1 MFRPISFT
9 KNDCSLILMKN
20 RRESLMEV
28 DTDLIDSITFNVKEP
43 AKLSMTIPSHISR
56 NGVELPYPLYDIVQ
70 GKMQMVLEIN
80 SNKYKFIIDDISESN
95 KKGISTKTLTCYEWQ
110 YTLQKLNFMIGD
122 PVVTRQLYRGDNQLE
137 VSEGILDWF
146 EQYCAGWRVAY
157 VDQKA
162 QQELTLCAT
171 SEKVEL
177 HKDLTINQV
186 RVNTEQDN
194 NNWLLN
200 KNVNINIGEK
210 PLNMS
215 ISWDC
220 EVYDANDKLYLSTT
234 STHNFSGLPYAIK
247 NIKAEYISTLQHMY
261 GIQYTITYV
270 NNRTDS
276 FTFDF
281 LNCKGLKLK
290 AKTVNVIYEL
300 GDLVENWVTKYR
312 TFEAQSCSWTTMLS
326 QVEEA
331 FDCIITFD
339 SYNQTIS
346 VYDKDSFGQEVGLTL
361 SFDNAIQEISKQK
374 KIGDIVSR
382 LTVESS
388 NTSIAGVN
396 PLGTEYIESF
406 TYFKTHNI
414 MSQDLINAIDDFEK
428 LVEEKDIEFMTL
440 KLQKH
445 EKDQALTLENSRL
458 KSLEGQY
465 TAENSILTGYIKAF
479 NSAEKSEQDKWA
491 KLQSDQQAVVVGIE
505 NEISSALSRIQT
517 LKDEISTYEERMIQI
532 GIDIKKENAV
542 YQGRKLFN
550 DELLLEL
557 NDYIVESTLSNDVYL
572 TASALYNHAVK
583 TLEDMQSV
591 YVDFTI
597 KADVDFLNRLQT
609 PKGFSDFIFL
619 GAKIAIEDT
628 SGELTSEDGL
638 VTLYGYTYTPKTNA
652 ISNLQFTNNKETPVS
667 SIKTIGSIAQTTNAT
682 KSLTDFYKASWEDTR
697 KNNVDVG
704 KIINEGLDL
713 AAQKVR
719 SRTDKNVIEMDEA
732 GIFLIDAT
740 DNNNQLA
747 LINDLIAMTT
757 DRWKT
762 SKIAISPEGIM
773 AEQLLGQIILSEEVY
788 VGNADNTF
796 KILPEG
802 LYVYDQNSSHELR
815 VFLGIKDGKAKLELY
830 SASGDNSLVLS
841 ENGIYS
847 CYQISD
853 RDSFDYHNS
862 FKSHFYVP
870 STLEKTFEAKLVVR
884 LEKFRAYSK
893 ASQSE
898 KIDLKSTE
906 SEKIR
911 LESTESEKINLK
923 STESEKINLE
933 STNTQSFAAKSTV
946 GSGSISVNVSGVSGG
961 STPVT
966 VSGSGKSTSQS
977 YNFTTGTHG
986 GVVSGTTSAPYGSA
1000 NGDQGNIHMES
1011 HYHWFKLSHSHDTSA
1026 NCGQHAHSITIS
1038 GTASANNHTHDF
1050 TVPTHSHTITMPS
1063 HSHSIVMPSH
1073 SHSIVMPSHTHNIVM
1088 PPHGHELEY
1097 GIFEHGVVPNCR
1109 VYLNGVDLGIT
1120 MNQEREY
1127 SIDITNQFKAL
1138 QKGLNTIEIKTTD
1151 AKGLCRASFTMFWGG
1166 YFSYH

>member
-9 KNDCSLILMKN
+9 KNDCNLTLMKN
-20 RRESLMEV
+20 RRESLMKV
-28 DTDLIDSITFNVKEP
+28 DTDLIDSIVFNVKEP
-43 AKLSMTIPSHISR
+43 AKMTMTIPSHISR
-56 NGVELPYPLYDIVQ
+56 NGVELPYPLYDTVQ

-95 KKGISTKTLTCYEWQ
+95 KKGVSTKTLTCYEWQ
-110 YTLQKLNFMIGD
+110 HTLQKLNFMIGD
-122 PVVTRQLYRGDNQLE
+122 PIITRQLYRGDNQLE

-171 SEKVEL
+171 SEKIEL
-177 HKDLTINQV
+177 HKNLIINQV
-186 RVNTEQDN
+186 KVNTEQDN

-220 EVYDANDKLYLSTT
+220 EVYDANNKLYLSTT
-234 STHNFSGLPYAIK
+234 STHEFNSLPYAIK
-247 NIKAEYISTLQHMY
+247 HIKAEYISTPQHMY
-261 GIQYTITYV
+261 GIQYTVTYV
-270 NNRTDS
+270 NNCTDS
-276 FTFDF
+276 FVFDF
-281 LNCKGLKLK
+281 LNCRGLKLK
-290 AKTVNVIYEL
+290 AKTVNITYEL

-312 TFEAQSCSWTTMLS
+312 TFEAQSCSWTTMLT
-326 QVEEA
+326 QIEDA

-346 VYDKDSFGQEVGLTL
+346 VYDKESFGQEVGLTL

-374 KIGDIVSR
+374 KVSDIVSR

-388 NTSIAGVN
+388 NTSIASVN

-414 MSQDLINAIDDFEK
+414 MSQDLINAVNDFEK

-479 NSAEKSEQDKWA
+479 NSAEKDERDKWA
-491 KLQSDQQAVVVGIE
+491 KLQSDQQEVVVRIE
-505 NEISSALSRIQT
+505 GEISSALSRIQT
-517 LKDEISTYEERMIQI
+517 LKDEISNFENQMVQI

-557 NDYIVESTLSNDVYL
+557 NDYIVESTLSDDVYL
-572 TASALYNHAVK
+572 TASALYNHALK

-597 KADVDFLNRLQT
+597 TADVDFLNRLQT

-619 GAKIAIEDT
+619 GAKIFIEDA
-628 SGELTSEDGL
+628 SGELTNEDGL
-638 VTLYGYTYTPKTNA
+638 VTLYGYTYTPKTNK

-667 SIKTIGSIAQTTNAT
+667 SIKTIGSIAKTTNAT
-682 KSLTDFYKASWEDTR
+682 KSLTDFYKATWEDTR

-719 SRTDKNVIEMDEA
+719 SRTEKNVIEMDEA

-740 DNNNQLA
+740 NSDNQLA

-853 RDSFDYHNS
+853 RDSFDYYNP
-862 FKSHFYVP
+862 FRSHFYVP
-870 STLEKTFEAKLVVR
+870 STLEKTFEAKLIIR

-893 ASQSE
+893 ASTSD
-898 KIDLKSTE
+898 KIELESTENETIELKSTE
-906 SEKIR
+906 TETIK
-911 LESTESEKINLK
+911 LESTE
-923 STESEKINLE
+923 
-933 STNTQSFAAKSTV
+933 TQSFEAKSTK
-946 GSGSISVNVSGVSGG
+946 GSGSISVNVSGVTGGAGNTDVSGG
-961 STPVT
+961 SN
-966 VSGSGKSTSQS
+966 SQT
-977 YNFTTGTHG
+977 YNFTTGSYG
-986 GVVSGTTSAPYGSA
+986 GVTSGTTSKPYGSA
-1000 NGDQGNIHMES
+1000 NDDYGDQGNIDMNT
-1011 HYHWFKLSHSHDTSA
+1011 HYHWFKLSHSHTVT
-1026 NCGQHAHSITIS
+1026 CGEHSHSIS
-1038 GTASANNHTHDF
+1038 LKGTASASDHDHEF
-1050 TVPTHSHTITMPS
+1050 TVPTHSHSIVMPK
-1063 HSHSIVMPSH
+1063 HSHSIVMPKHNHTIKMPEH
-1073 SHSIVMPSHTHNIVM
+1073 SHDLI
-1088 PPHGHELEY
+1088 Y
-1097 GIFEHGVVPNCR
+1097 GIFENNTIPQCR
-1109 VYLNGVDLGIT
+1109 VKINGVDLNLT
-1120 MNQEREY
+1120 MNEEREY
-1127 SIDITNQFKAL
+1127 SLDITNQFRGL
-1138 QKGLNTIEIKTTD
+1138 NQGLNTIEIMTPD
-1151 AKGLCRASFTMFWGG
+1151 AKGLARASFTLFWGG

>member
-1 MFRPISFT
+1 MFRPISFRDENQCT
-9 KNDCSLILMKN
+9 LTLMKN
-20 RRESLMEV
+20 RKEALCEV
-28 DTDLIDSITFNVKEP
+28 DVQYIDSVQFKIKEY
-43 AKLSMTIPSHISR
+43 AKMSITIPSHISR
-56 NGVELPYPLYDIVQ
+56 NGEKLPLPLYDLVR
-70 GKMQMVLEIN
+70 GKMQLILEIN
-80 SNKYKFIIDDISESN
+80 SVKYKFIIEEISE
-95 KKGISTKTLTCYEWQ
+95 KDTKDISTKTLTCYEWQ
-110 YTLQKLNFMIGD
+110 YTLQKLNFIIGD
-122 PVVTRQLYRGDNQLE
+122 AVITRQLYRGDNQLE
-137 VSEGILDWF
+137 VSDGVLDMF
-146 EQYCAGWRVAY
+146 EQYCTGWSVAH

-162 QQELTLCAT
+162 QQELTMCSA
-171 SEKVEL
+171 SEKIEMYSNLV
-177 HKDLTINQV
+177 IN
-186 RVNTEQDN
+186 
-194 NNWLLN
+194 
-200 KNVNINIGEK
+200 NVNSNDWLFDKAVTVDIGEK
-210 PLNMS
+210 PLNFS

-220 EVYDANDKLYLSTT
+220 EVYDANNKLYLSTT
-234 STHNFSGLPYAIK
+234 STHDFGNLPYAIK
-247 NIKAEYISTLQHMY
+247 RIGAKQITNAQHLH
-261 GIQYTITYV
+261 GIVYTITYV
-270 NNRTDS
+270 NNTQAT
-276 FTFDF
+276 FEFDF
-281 LNCKGLKLK
+281 VNCKGLKLK
-290 AKTVNVIYEL
+290 AKTINLVYEL
-300 GDLVENWVTKYR
+300 GILSENWVTKYR
-312 TFEAQSCSWTTMLS
+312 SFEAQSCSWATMLT
-326 QVEEA
+326 QIEEA
-331 FDCIITFD
+331 YDCIIMFD

-346 VYDKDSFGQEVGLTL
+346 VYDYDSFGEEVGLSLT
-361 SFDNAIQEISKQK
+361 FDNAIKEISKQK
-374 KIGDIVSR
+374 KMGDVVSR
-382 LTVESS
+382 LYVEST
-388 NTSIAGVN
+388 NTSIDSVN
-396 PLGTEYIESF
+396 PLGTQYVESF
-406 TYFKTHNI
+406 DYYIKNNI
-414 MSQDLINAIDDFEK
+414 MSSELIESMNDYTK
-428 LVEEKDIEFMTL
+428 LIEQKDVEFLTIKS
-440 KLQKH
+440 QKN
-445 EKDQALTLENSRL
+445 EKDQQLTLQNSRL
-458 KSLEGQY
+458 QSLNGKY
-465 TAENSILTGYIKAF
+465 TAENSILTSYIKSV
-479 NSAEKSEQDKWA
+479 NDAEEADKSYWRNKQKA
-491 KLQSDQQAVVVGIE
+491 QQEVVVGIE
-505 NEISSALSRIQT
+505 EEISETLKLIQQ
-517 LKDEISTYEERMIQI
+517 LKDETEQMQNQMIQI
-532 GIDIKKENAV
+532 GIDIKRENAI
-542 YQGRKLFN
+542 YNGRKLFN
-550 DELLLEL
+550 DDLLLEL
-557 NDYIVESTLSNDVYL
+557 SDYIVESSLSDSVYL
-572 TASALYNHAVK
+572 TATALYNHAVE
-583 TLEDMQSV
+583 TLNDMQSV
-591 YVDFTI
+591 AIDFTI
-597 KADVDFLNRLQT
+597 SAQIDFLNRLNI
-609 PKGFSDFIFL
+609 PKGFSNFIFL
-619 GAKIAIEDT
+619 GAKLEIEDKQQEIT
-628 SGELTSEDGL
+628 SDDGL

-652 ISNLQFTNNKETPVS
+652 ISNLQFTNNKKTPVS
-667 SIKTIGSIAQTTNAT
+667 SIKTIGQITKQANAS
-682 KSLTDFYKASWEDTR
+682 KSLTDFYKATWEDTR
-697 KNNVDVG
+697 KNNVNVN
-704 KIINEGLDL
+704 KMIKEGLDL

-719 SRTDKNVIEMDEA
+719 SRTDKNVIEIDES

-747 LINDLIAMTT
+747 LINDLICMTT
-757 DRWKT
+757 DRWET
-762 SKIAISPEGIM
+762 SKIAISPDGIM

-788 VGNADNTF
+788 VGNGENTF
-796 KILPEG
+796 KILPDG
-802 LYVYDQNSSHELR
+802 LYVYDANSSHELR

-853 RDSFDYHNS
+853 RDSFDYYNS

-911 LESTESEKINLK
+911 LESTESEKIR
-923 STESEKINLE
+923 LE

-1063 HSHSIVMPSH
+1063 HSHSI
-1073 SHSIVMPSHTHNIVM
+1073 IMPSHTHNIIM
-1088 PPHGHELEY
+1088 PSHGHELEY